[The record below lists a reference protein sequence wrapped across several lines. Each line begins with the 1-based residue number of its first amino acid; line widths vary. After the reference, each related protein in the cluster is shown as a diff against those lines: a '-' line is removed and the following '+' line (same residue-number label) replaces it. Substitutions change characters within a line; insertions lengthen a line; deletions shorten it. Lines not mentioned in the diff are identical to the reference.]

1 MDTMDIARP
10 GERTEVQDIILADH
24 RKLSMVRKMG
34 VLRDE
39 YLDYMTFK
47 RNRRT
52 LYREHLG
59 PFVGL
64 KEEWQSQGASDAELD
79 LSAFTYREPLTF
91 DCGIFTGY
99 FGPDQSEILSHSE
112 HEIVYRN
119 FMGIKHRL
127 LRGSS
132 TLGLPVEHPV
142 SSWED
147 WQRIKPFYEFQPGR
161 IPTDLK
167 QRCEA
172 MRDQGYVITASIP
185 GSFDEVRVLLG
196 EEEVLV
202 APYTNPAL
210 VTDILDTIGNSA
222 YQTLELATR
231 EIVIDQL
238 FVHEDMAGKS
248 GPLWGPRQVE
258 RFMVP
263 YYRKCWDIV
272 QQRGGRI
279 FNVDSD
285 GDCNAILGSLICG
298 GINMFHPCE
307 PAANMDV
314 VAIRAKY
321 GAQLA
326 FEGGINKYALL
337 EGKEAIERELERVVP
352 EMVHSGGC
360 MLSLDHRIPNGVA
373 LENYRYYMRRLQ
385 EIIAREGG

>member
-1 MDTMDIARP
+1 MDIVRP
-10 GERTEVQDIILADH
+10 GERKEVQEVILADH
-24 RKLSMVRKMG
+24 RKLSIVRKMG
-34 VLRDE
+34 VRREE
-39 YLDYMTFK
+39 YLDYLTFK
-47 RNRRT
+47 SNLRT

-64 KEEWQSQGASDAELD
+64 KEEWQAQGASEAELD
-79 LSAFTYREPLTF
+79 LSAFIYREALTF

-99 FGPDQSEILSHSE
+99 FGPDQSEILSYSDE
-112 HEIVYRN
+112 EIVYRN

-132 TLGLPVEHPV
+132 TLGLPAEHPV

-147 WQRIKPFYEFQPGR
+147 WQRIKPCYEFQPGR
-161 IPTDLK
+161 IPSELK

-185 GSFDEVRVLLG
+185 GGFDEVRVLLG
-196 EEEVLV
+196 EEVLV
-202 APYTNPAL
+202 APYTDPAL
-210 VTDILDTIGNSA
+210 IKDILDTIGDTA
-222 YQTLELATR
+222 YRTLELATR
-231 EIVIDQL
+231 EITIDQL

-248 GPLWGPRQVE
+248 GPLWGPRQVDQ
-258 RFMVP
+258 FMVP

-285 GDCNAILGSLICG
+285 GDCNALLGSLIRG

-307 PAANMDV
+307 PAANMDI
-314 VAIRAKY
+314 VAIRARY
-321 GAQLA
+321 GIQLA
-326 FEGGINKYALL
+326 LEGGINKYSLL
-337 EGKEAIERELERVVP
+337 EGKEAINRELERVVP
-352 EMVHSGGC
+352 AMVHSGGC
-360 MLSLDHRIPNGVA
+360 VLSLDHRIPNGVA
-373 LENYRYYMRRLQ
+373 IENYRYYIGRLQ

>member
-64 KEEWQSQGASDAELD
+64 KEEWRSQGASDAELE

-119 FMGIKHRL
+119 FMGIQHRL

-161 IPTDLK
+161 IPADLK

-172 MRDQGYVITASIP
+172 MRAQGYVITASIP
-185 GSFDEVRVLLG
+185 GGFDEIRVLLG
-196 EEEVLV
+196 DEEVLV
-202 APYTNPAL
+202 APYTNPEL
-210 VTDILDTIGNSA
+210 VKDILDTIGNTS

-231 EIVIDQL
+231 AIVIDQL

-258 RFMVP
+258 KFMVP

-285 GDCNAILGSLICG
+285 GDCNAILGSLIRG

-326 FEGGINKYALL
+326 FEGGINKYTLL

-352 EMVHSGGC
+352 AMVQSGGC
-360 MLSLDHRIPNGVA
+360 MLSLDHRIPNGVTI
-373 LENYRYYMRRLQ
+373 ENYRYYIRRLQ
-385 EIIAREGG
+385 EIIVREGG